1 VRHRHEWGDHTTEDE
16 FVALRELAGVPE
28 ADRRRIFEIAI
39 APYVFWTDDLSRAI
53 GLPQNQTI
61 VSYNPLTF
69 LMEVAARTNGLSPPR
84 VRGREI
90 GDASLEPRKLA
101 HVPVSDWTSPR
112 RAPVEPPLFGPPVG
126 LRLAPKRKED
136 IPLIEL
142 APTDSR

>member
-1 VRHRHEWGDHTTEDE
+1 
-16 FVALRELAGVPE
+16 
-28 ADRRRIFEIAI
+28 
-39 APYVFWTDDLSRAI
+39 
-53 GLPQNQTI
+53 
-61 VSYNPLTF
+61 
-69 LMEVAARTNGLSPPR
+69 MEVAARTNGLTPPR